1 MKYEKGFCFLLF
13 WIFFNR
19 TESNITFRRGK
30 NALSEEVDGTLFP
43 RNEDHGVDRRE
54 WNSTAGKQEDVN
66 SNKRRAGLDHG
77 CNHLTF

>member
-1 MKYEKGFCFLLF
+1 MRKVFVFYCFGFFLTGQKVISLSG
-13 WIFFNR
+13 
-19 TESNITFRRGK
+19 EEK